1 MQRRRCR
8 NRSCPLTCLR
18 SLTATDAATASATA
32 TATAA
37 AAVWQVKEAGKNK
50 SIGQFEIVGKAW
62 DASLGGFAFDVRLAE
77 LLADRCVTTC
87 PPLPPPGGMPRPPVT
102 CFVGDNAYHIIS

>member
-1 MQRRRCR
+1 M
-8 NRSCPLTCLR
+8 
-18 SLTATDAATASATA
+18 
-32 TATAA
+32 
-37 AAVWQVKEAGKNK
+37 WQVKEAGKNK

-87 PPLPPPGGMPRPPVT
+87 PPSPHPPGDMPPSP
-102 CFVGDNAYHIIS
+102 CCAALVGDNAHHIVS